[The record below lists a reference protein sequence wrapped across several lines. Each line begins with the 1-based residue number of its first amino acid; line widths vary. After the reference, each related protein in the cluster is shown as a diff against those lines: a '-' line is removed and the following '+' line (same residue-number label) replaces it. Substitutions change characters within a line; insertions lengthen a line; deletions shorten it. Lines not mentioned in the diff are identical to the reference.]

1 MAELISWIS
10 YSPLVALLLLGAIA
24 FITPPIFEQLRLP
37 TVVGLLLL
45 GSVFG
50 PYGLGAFSG
59 DSAMFNAFAE
69 VGKYALMFLVALE
82 LDLSALGKLP
92 RTIIA
97 FGFVSAGLPL
107 LGGAAIGH
115 WVLGLEPVVAWV
127 LGALL
132 ASHTLL
138 TYGLVQRLGVR
149 RNDVVTTTIG
159 ATVIT
164 DAIALFG
171 LALCL
176 IVSGTQAG
184 GVAGVSG
191 RELMS
196 WELAEFGF
204 YCLLIL
210 VGLNLGGRFLLQ
222 RAGHREETQLLVV
235 LLAVGC
241 SLLISWVMGINS
253 IFGAFLA
260 GLAVNDALGSGVIKE
275 RTALFGSALLVPIF
289 YVVVGVSLD
298 LNGLLFSLT
307 ENLAVT
313 LQLLSV
319 LLGGKMLAALCVR
332 AVRPYSWAETFTM
345 ASLTVPQ
352 VATTLTAALV
362 ARQAGLLSPDLFYS
376 LIAIVVVTCSL
387 GPLLVRRAAILLI
400 PQVDEGEAE
409 PTSPETVQRSWVQK
423 LSPKKLSL
431 SSQTDAQTNADIK
444 ADANPQTDAEADQ
457 LVKVLVPV
465 HNPSTQANLLGF
477 ATLLAQRSSSSQQ
490 LPGVIVPFAIANAR
504 SRMDEPEL
512 LNALSRSQQLLNES
526 VAQLGS
532 AALELEPLMRI
543 DDNVPEGI
551 SRAAKEQDVDVIV
564 LGWSGLD
571 LRSRLLG
578 NVTSRVFSTAHC
590 PVVVTRL
597 LKAPDDLQRILVP
610 VKAATPESLRLIRL
624 AQLIAQSNGAAIK
637 LLHVCDRSTPLSQIR
652 HLEDSLTRALGQSL
666 ENDNLLFRTMI
677 HRDPAQAILKAAE
690 GYDLLMLRSVRRR
703 TAGGMTVGDT
713 TTNVIRAF
721 NQSIVLFGEPR
732 QSVPRR

>member
-37 TVVGLLLL
+37 AVVGLLLL

-50 PYGLGAFSG
+50 PHGLGAFAG
-59 DSAMFNAFAE
+59 DSAMFNAFVE

-82 LDLSALGKLP
+82 LDLSAFGKLP
-92 RTIIA
+92 RTVIA
-97 FGFVSAGLPL
+97 FGLASAGLPL

-115 WVLGLEPVVAWV
+115 WALGLELVSAWV

-132 ASHTLL
+132 SSHTLL
-138 TYGLVQRLGVR
+138 TYGLVQRLGVQ
-149 RNDVVTTTIG
+149 RNRVVTATVG

-164 DAIALFG
+164 DAIALFV

-176 IVSGTQAG
+176 IISGTQVLAAG
-184 GVAGVSG
+184 GTSG
-191 RELMS
+191 GELIS

-204 YCLLIL
+204 YCLLML

-222 RAGHREETQLLVV
+222 RAGHREETQILVV
-235 LLAVGC
+235 LLAVAL
-241 SLLISWVMGINS
+241 SFFISWTMGINS

-260 GLAVNDALGSGVIKE
+260 GLAVNDALGAGVIKE
-275 RTALFGSALLVPIF
+275 RTSLFGSALLVPVF

-298 LNGLLFSLT
+298 LDGLLLSLT
-307 ENLAVT
+307 ENLGVT
-313 LQLLSV
+313 LQLLAV
-319 LLGGKMLAALCVR
+319 LLGGKFLAALCIR
-332 AVRPYSWAETFTM
+332 AVRSYSWAETFTM
-345 ASLTVPQ
+345 ASLTFPQ

-362 ARQAGLLSPDLFYS
+362 ARQAGLLSSELFYS
-376 LIAIVVVTCSL
+376 FMALVVITCSL
-387 GPLLVRRAAILLI
+387 GPLLVRRFAVSLI
-400 PQVDEGEAE
+400 PQVDAE
-409 PTSPETVQRSWVQK
+409 DAQGNQAATSPYPWAQK
-423 LSPKKLSL
+423 LSPQSE
-431 SSQTDAQTNADIK
+431 
-444 ADANPQTDAEADQ
+444 AEADDQ

-477 ATLLAQRSSSSQQ
+477 ANLLAQRHQ
-490 LPGVIVPFAIANAR
+490 GVIIPFAIANAR

-512 LNALSRSQQLLNES
+512 LQALSRSQQLLNES
-526 VAQLGS
+526 VAQLGNES
-532 AALELEPLMRI
+532 VLLEPLMRI

-551 SRAAKEQDVDVIV
+551 SRAAREKDVDVIV

-590 PVVVTRL
+590 PVVVSRL
-597 LKAPDDLQRILVP
+597 LKPAADLKRILVP

-624 AQLIAQSNGAAIK
+624 AQLIAQNNGASIK
-637 LLHVCDRSTPLSQIR
+637 LLHVCDRSTPLPQIR

-677 HRDPAQAILKAAE
+677 HREPDQAILKAAE

-703 TAGGMTVGDT
+703 TAGGMTVSDT

-721 NQSIVLFGEPR
+721 SQSIVLFGEPY
-732 QSVPRR
+732 QSSSHR

>member
-45 GSVFG
+45 GSAFG
-50 PYGLGAFSG
+50 PYGLGAFAG
-59 DSAMFNAFAE
+59 DSAMFSAFAE

-92 RTIIA
+92 LTVIA
-97 FGFVSAGLPL
+97 FGVASAGLPL

-115 WVLGLEPVVAWV
+115 WILGLGPVAAWV
-127 LGALL
+127 VGALL

-149 RNDVVTTTIG
+149 RNSVVITTIG

-164 DAIALFG
+164 DAIALLV

-176 IVSGTQAG
+176 IASGTQAAV
-184 GVAGVSG
+184 VAGVSG
-191 RELMS
+191 MELLS

-235 LLAVGC
+235 LLAVAC
-241 SLLISWVMGINS
+241 SIFIGWTMGINS

-307 ENLAVT
+307 TNLAVT

-319 LLGGKMLAALCVR
+319 VLGGKMLAALCVR

-345 ASLTVPQ
+345 ASLTFPQ

-376 LIAIVVVTCSL
+376 LITIVVVTCSL
-387 GPLLVRRAAILLI
+387 GPLLVRRAAALLI
-400 PQVDEGEAE
+400 PQVDEEEAE
-409 PTSPETVQRSWVQK
+409 EKNPVMNQRSWAQK
-423 LSPKKLSL
+423 LSPQ
-431 SSQTDAQTNADIK
+431 SQAQPEI
-444 ADANPQTDAEADQ
+444 EQ

-477 ATLLAQRSSSSQQ
+477 ATLLAQRHQ
-490 LPGVIVPFAIANAR
+490 GVIVPFAIATAQ

-512 LNALSRSQQLLNES
+512 LQAIDRSQQLLNES
-526 VAQLGS
+526 VAQLS
-532 AALELEPLMRI
+532 SESVRLETLMRI

-551 SRAAKEQDVDVIV
+551 SRAAREQDADVIV

-597 LKAPDDLQRILVP
+597 LKPAADLKRILIP

-624 AQLIAQSNGAAIK
+624 AQLIAQNNGAAIK
-637 LLHVCDRSTPLSQIR
+637 LLHVCDRSTPLPQIR
-652 HLEDSLTRALGQSL
+652 YLEDSLTRALGQSL

-677 HRDPAQAILKAAE
+677 YPQPDQAILKAAE

-703 TAGGMTVGDT
+703 TAGGMTVSDT

-721 NQSIVLFGEPR
+721 SQSIVLFGEPR
-732 QSVPRR
+732 QSAPRH